1 MNNNNI
7 TWRDKDQ
14 CHLSGLLLVIYVR
27 INLANV
33 KEEAEEAE
41 EEDMK
46 SKCFECSSLIYYQ

>member
-33 KEEAEEAE
+33 KEEAEE
-41 EEDMK
+41 DMK